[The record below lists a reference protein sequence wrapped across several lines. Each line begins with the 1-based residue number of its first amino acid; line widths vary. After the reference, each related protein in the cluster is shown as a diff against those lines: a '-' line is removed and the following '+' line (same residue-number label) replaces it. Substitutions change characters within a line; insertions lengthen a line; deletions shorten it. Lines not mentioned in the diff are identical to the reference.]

1 MSFAREKFNRAKTN
15 YNGNKWVL
23 NGEEVEEE
31 DVDAMQYRL
40 RTFGIL
46 IDKHSHCIVASIL
59 ATTAKA

>member
-1 MSFAREKFNRAKTN
+1 M
-15 YNGNKWVL
+15 L